1 MAKTTKKLSVKS
13 NLSALRVYP
22 MPDTK
27 RTIDNLKTVA
37 MVFDRQQAVSL
48 ATRLLIASEAWD
60 KIAVTGFR
68 LRPRKSDGR
77 YIVTVTS
84 PGPNRS
90 SNARQTARAWVS

>member
-22 MPDTK
+22 KPGTK
-27 RTIDNLKTVA
+27 RTIENLSTVA
-37 MVFDRQQAVSL
+37 IVFNRQQAVSL

-68 LRPRKSDGR
+68 LKPRKSDGH

-84 PGPNRS
+84 PGPNED
-90 SNARQTARAWVS
+90 NGEET